1 MRQYFPKTFER
12 SGENVKVELDL
23 SNYATKTDLKGAT
36 GVDTC
41 NLAARSDLASLKVVE
56 DKTDVHKL
64 KTVHVVDNDT
74 FKNAVY
80 DKVVTKVN
88 AINTSVFVLKSHC
101 NTGKSGLEKK
111 IDDADKK
118 IANTSRIVKI
128 TDYNA
133 KIT

>member
-1 MRQYFPKTFER
+1 MRQYFPKKFER

-36 GVDTC
+36 GVDAC
-41 NLAARSDLASLKVVE
+41 NLAARSDLASLKAVE